1 VLVVGIIDY
10 IRTFTW
16 DKRLE
21 MYVKRT
27 GILGGHGNLPTV
39 ISPKMYKERFTDQM
53 DKYFLC
59 VPDRWHH
66 LSVFQ
71 RPDGTPSGQAA
82 ITQAADKQKES
93 GPGLRRR
100 VADPSERP
108 PDQ

>member
-1 VLVVGIIDY
+1 VVGIIDY

-39 ISPKMYKERFTDQM
+39 ISPKMYKERFNDQM

-66 LSVFQ
+66 LSVFNHS
-71 RPDGTPSGQAA
+71 RLNTSSKS
-82 ITQAADKQKES
+82 TNK
-93 GPGLRRR
+93 PGLGKRALEPRKQ
-100 VADPSERP
+100 DSYI
-108 PDQ
+108 